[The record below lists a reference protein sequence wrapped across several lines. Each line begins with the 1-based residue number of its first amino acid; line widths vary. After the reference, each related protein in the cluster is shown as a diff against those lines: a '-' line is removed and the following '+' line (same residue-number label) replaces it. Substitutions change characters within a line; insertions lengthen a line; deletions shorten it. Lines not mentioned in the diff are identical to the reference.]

1 MEIYLRASDAR
12 EELMA
17 CKIIIAEMA
26 KDMIEL
32 FGDNIYTPE
41 NLIEAYM
48 KWYNGPTIFE
58 SILIKRNS
66 YTEEEA
72 RKNIVLEYMKK
83 RIKEKE

>member
-12 EELMA
+12 EELIA
-17 CKIIIAEMA
+17 CKIVIAEMA

-32 FGDNIYTPE
+32 FSDNIYTPE
-41 NLIEAYM
+41 DLIKAYV
-48 KWYNGPTIFE
+48 KWYNGPTVFE
-58 SILIKRNS
+58 SILIKGNS